1 MKELTDL
8 RYISRTWFKDI
19 DFESGESLLSIAK
32 ILGSSKI
39 LFQYFG
45 SFLDE
50 TLWVVKYTGF
60 CMSQNHFQMFYIV
73 VDQLQLNAAGRIIQ
87 NQTFFMWA
95 I

>member
-19 DFESGESLLSIAK
+19 DFESGESPLFIAK

-45 SFLDE
+45 SFLEE
-50 TLWVVKYTGF
+50 TL
-60 CMSQNHFQMFYIV
+60 
-73 VDQLQLNAAGRIIQ
+73 
-87 NQTFFMWA
+87 
-95 I
+95 